1 MVIDDKE
8 LKVQKQAS
16 VNGTLCTLYWHPTLE
31 TYFVCKD
38 DKVIHV
44 GSKSSSVYAPDNYDR
59 LIKACLNQP
68 CVTVTIVESSLAE
81 V

>member
-8 LKVQKQAS
+8 LQIKKQAS
-16 VNGTLCTLYWHPTLE
+16 VNGTLCTLTYHPRLKV
-31 TYFVCKD
+31 YFVCKD
-38 DKVIHV
+38 AKVIYI
-44 GSKSSSVYAPDNYDR
+44 GDSDYFAPKEYDK
-59 LIKACLNQP
+59 LIEHCLNQP